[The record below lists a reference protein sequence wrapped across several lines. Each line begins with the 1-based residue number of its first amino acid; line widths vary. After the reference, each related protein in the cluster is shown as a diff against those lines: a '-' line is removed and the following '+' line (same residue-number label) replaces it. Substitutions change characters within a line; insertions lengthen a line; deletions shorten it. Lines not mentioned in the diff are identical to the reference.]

1 MMNDTE
7 QPLDDVWTTPTNGG
21 SRQPPKLDSINTNN
35 LHVSKAKPSEKI
47 VLNNPVIENSDTNCI
62 IENKCKLDI
71 LSLNCCGINKRLQY
85 PEFCELLYDHDIICL
100 QETKTD
106 DLDTINLPGF
116 IFHMKNRQKYGKKS
130 GGIILAYKE
139 KLNNYLELLETDS
152 KYTFWFKLS
161 SVFSKIDEDVVFGI
175 VYIPPENSVYHQP
188 DTFDQVENEIRS
200 FSQNFKYICLLGD
213 FNGRTADEPDY
224 FEIETHEH
232 EQDFSE
238 FMQDNLNCLETLNI
252 DRKRKSMDTVKNR
265 SGQKLLELC
274 KGNDLFI
281 VNGRIGDDKHES
293 DVHSPITTT
302 LHMNEFTVVN
312 DQIDNTCDSSVSCRV
327 KKWDVSKKT
336 SYVDNIDKEKLQ
348 VLYTDLEETLSDNL
362 DKDKVNSFVSKLSNL
377 FIESAKNTFGSRKDT
392 QKRKSTNKKPK
403 GDKPWF
409 NEECRFER
417 QNYRK
422 LKRKLKFRKTDTLKR
437 EVSEAEKRY
446 KNTLDANSKKYR
458 KQMRSKLKYM
468 KTSDPKEYWNLL
480 NRGKQK
486 KQPNLPLE
494 DLFDFFK
501 KLNQTVEEPPNRE
514 MLSFTKQDLKLFELI
529 LTLRKSATLN
539 KPD

>member
-1 MMNDTE
+1 M
-7 QPLDDVWTTPTNGG
+7 
-21 SRQPPKLDSINTNN
+21 SAIYR
-35 LHVSKAKPSEKI
+35 
-47 VLNNPVIENSDTNCI
+47 
-62 IENKCKLDI
+62 
-71 LSLNCCGINKRLQY
+71 
-85 PEFCELLYDHDIICL
+85 
-100 QETKTD
+100 
-106 DLDTINLPGF
+106 
-116 IFHMKNRQKYGKKS
+116 
-130 GGIILAYKE
+130 GIISVADKFVPAKLAPFWNHPAGPKTIFFWAPSFKWGLVIAGIADIARPAEKLSPPQSTALAATAYKE

-161 SVFSKIDEDVVFGI
+161 SFFSKIDEDVVFGI

-293 DVHSPITTT
+293 D
-302 LHMNEFTVVN
+302 
-312 DQIDNTCDSSVSCRV
+312 
-327 KKWDVSKKT
+327 
-336 SYVDNIDKEKLQ
+336 KEKLQ

-377 FIESAKNTFGSRKDT
+377 FIKSAKNTFGSRKDT

-446 KNTLDANSKKYR
+446 KNTLDLRIVKSIESKS
-458 KQMRSKLKYM
+458 SKLKYM
-468 KTSDPKEYWNLL
+468 KTSD
-480 NRGKQK
+480 
-486 KQPNLPLE
+486 
-494 DLFDFFK
+494 
-501 KLNQTVEEPPNRE
+501 
-514 MLSFTKQDLKLFELI
+514 
-529 LTLRKSATLN
+529 RKSIGIF
-539 KPD
+539 

>member
-1 MMNDTE
+1 MVDENECNVKVNSCT
-7 QPLDDVWTTPTNGG
+7 V
-21 SRQPPKLDSINTNN
+21 DSINTNN

-139 KLNNYLELLETDS
+139 KLNNHLELLETDS

-293 DVHSPITTT
+293 GK
-302 LHMNEFTVVN
+302 L
-312 DQIDNTCDSSVSCRV
+312 TC
-327 KKWDVSKKT
+327 
-336 SYVDNIDKEKLQ
+336 
-348 VLYTDLEETLSDNL
+348 
-362 DKDKVNSFVSKLSNL
+362 
-377 FIESAKNTFGSRKDT
+377 KNTSVIDYCICT
-392 QKRKSTNKKPK
+392 
-403 GDKPWF
+403 
-409 NEECRFER
+409 
-417 QNYRK
+417 
-422 LKRKLKFRKTDTLKR
+422 
-437 EVSEAEKRY
+437 
-446 KNTLDANSKKYR
+446 
-458 KQMRSKLKYM
+458 
-468 KTSDPKEYWNLL
+468 
-480 NRGKQK
+480 
-486 KQPNLPLE
+486 
-494 DLFDFFK
+494 
-501 KLNQTVEEPPNRE
+501 
-514 MLSFTKQDLKLFELI
+514 
-529 LTLRKSATLN
+529 
-539 KPD
+539 